1 MPKYEFNISIE
12 IEADNQDEA
21 STKARDIRETIGKLP
36 HVDDYE
42 TIYLDELIPNLS
54 IHSSKNGK

>member
-12 IEADNQDEA
+12 IEASNGDEA
-21 STKARDIRETIGKLP
+21 SCKARDIREAISKLP

-54 IHSSKNGK
+54 IRKVK